1 MREMISETKGE
12 KNGCKQRTT
21 STLSPAASRGPM
33 ILFSCA
39 KLQNAP
45 SRGSILSGTTVNR
58 TPESRSLFG
67 GIAVVCTGYTIYK
80 IPGVTKQR
88 GPSVKRLLVI
98 ESRYC
103 WCHSATWWS
112 NKGKERCSLCVCDH
126 RGMSVWSPARAC
138 SRIDSEIREVQNQV
152 LGRKVRD
159 LGGR

>member
-12 KNGCKQRTT
+12 KNGCKQRNT

-80 IPGVTKQR
+80 IPGVKKTKGAVGKKVIAYRIKVSLVPQCQLVEQQR
-88 GPSVKRLLVI
+88 
-98 ESRYC
+98 
-103 WCHSATWWS
+103 
-112 NKGKERCSLCVCDH
+112 KGKMFVMCVCVVLLDFFFFFFFFLKFG
-126 RGMSVWSPARAC
+126 RGS
-138 SRIDSEIREVQNQV
+138 
-152 LGRKVRD
+152 
-159 LGGR
+159 